1 MCNAYTLSGTLVS
14 CDFPNPAD
22 CPSYTL
28 PYADL
33 NANLLCAIDVAFVN
47 AIKTHKDLA
56 RLSIQW
62 AQKEAVEAIACIVQ
76 VSRGVFAATSECN
89 LASLVSLQSQLSQAM
104 VWGCFTYEATVQAAN
119 VAAMVAHYA
128 FDGIYA
134 MVVDGGGPAYNRLQM
149 APAELARFV
158 QVHHVDPLTGAPS
171 YADATCAQQ
180 ANEAACYLQDSK
192 HAANGAGCQWNGA
205 RCAAD
210 SYATLHFQPFPL
222 EAATTTLLVAAFSP
236 LFWAQYMFF
245 MQAQRLA
252 TIVDFSTA
260 TTTDVAAAIGAKIAY
275 LAAADQYYV
284 VLDEVRVVTLAVRDA
299 IVAMVEVLRAVVWVV
314 NGCVG
319 GSDCAGTAEFVAF
332 ETTLMDLVS
341 LPWTS
346 SRNSSGSALQSEWLA
361 RNSAKLES
369 CRAALDTEGQAMSLV
384 GPGCITV
391 KRAKA

>member
-1 MCNAYTLSGTLVS
+1 
-14 CDFPNPAD
+14 
-22 CPSYTL
+22 
-28 PYADL
+28 
-33 NANLLCAIDVAFVN
+33 
-47 AIKTHKDLA
+47 
-56 RLSIQW
+56 
-62 AQKEAVEAIACIVQ
+62 
-76 VSRGVFAATSECN
+76 
-89 LASLVSLQSQLSQAM
+89 
-104 VWGCFTYEATVQAAN
+104 
-119 VAAMVAHYA
+119 
-128 FDGIYA
+128 
-134 MVVDGGGPAYNRLQM
+134 
-149 APAELARFV
+149 
-158 QVHHVDPLTGAPS
+158 
-171 YADATCAQQ
+171 
-180 ANEAACYLQDSK
+180 
-192 HAANGAGCQWNGA
+192 
-205 RCAAD
+205 
-210 SYATLHFQPFPL
+210 
-222 EAATTTLLVAAFSP
+222 
-236 LFWAQYMFF
+236 MFF